1 MTYERIDTSIVYEHL
16 VWGFVFTIYLNV
28 ILFALYAIW
37 TDLKG
42 YGAQKENF
50 IMALLISI
58 WIGLCYGLWK
68 ATEGL

>member
-1 MTYERIDTSIVYEHL
+1 MTYERIDVSPVYVHL
-16 VWGFVFTIYLNV
+16 VWYFVFTIYLNT
-28 ILFALYAIW
+28 ILFGIYAIW

-42 YGAQKENF
+42 YGREDF